1 MDTIG
6 LKSQNAAGTG
16 DSGSAGGAAKSATAA
31 HSRPSRKAGRNA
43 TFKTL
48 QNVTPN
54 EAAQILLSA
63 LNYCRKAGL
72 SVTGYN
78 EANALRLSIDG
89 IHYDFEGHAMVTLR
103 GDTTSHHVTPTG
115 EQVTPTGDTMPEQVT
130 P

>member
-6 LKSQNAAGTG
+6 LKSQNAASTG

-72 SVTGYN
+72 LVTGYN

-89 IHYDFEGHAMVTLR
+89 IHYDFEDHAMVTPCYTNR
-103 GDTTSHHVTPTG
+103 
-115 EQVTPTGDTMPEQVT
+115 
-130 P
+130 

>member
-6 LKSQNAAGTG
+6 LKSQNAASTG

-54 EAAQILLSA
+54 A
-63 LNYCRKAGL
+63 RR
-72 SVTGYN
+72 SVTVDVLEVRSGAGESFSNVGYLRRGDLVTVYEIQSATG
-78 EANALRLSIDG
+78 EACRQWARIG
-89 IHYDFEGHAMVTLR
+89 AEQWTCYDFLEVI
-103 GDTTSHHVTPTG
+103 P
-115 EQVTPTGDTMPEQVT
+115 
-130 P
+130 

>member
-6 LKSQNAAGTG
+6 LKSQNAASTG
-16 DSGSAGGAAKSATAA
+16 DSESANGAAKSATAA
-31 HSRPSRKAGRNA
+31 HSRPSRKSGKKS
-43 TFKTL
+43 TFRTL

-54 EAAQILLSA
+54 EAAQILLTA

-89 IHYDFEGHAMVTLR
+89 IHYDFDGHTMITLD
-103 GDTTSHHVTPTG
+103 GHTT
-115 EQVTPTGDTMPEQVT
+115 PEQVT